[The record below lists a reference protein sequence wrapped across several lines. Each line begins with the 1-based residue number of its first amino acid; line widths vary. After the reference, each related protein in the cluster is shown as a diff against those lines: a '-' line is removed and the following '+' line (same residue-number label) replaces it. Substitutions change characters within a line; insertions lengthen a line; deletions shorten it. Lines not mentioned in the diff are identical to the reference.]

1 MFSAPFVRRYR
12 SPLAILKISGS
23 QSSLSNWLKQP
34 VIKNINFELTLAQ
47 RQPHS
52 MFRGNQQE
60 LEQLIDR
67 VTTEIDNLV
76 AMPGAQPT
84 AIGQLVS
91 HNLTIGNQSVTIET
105 LELADLG
112 EVLSQY
118 QDEIMALDE
127 LQPSSPISVRW
138 AYGAA
143 GLILAVGSTFAISN
157 YYDNSQN
164 GVSDEGTISMVEPQ
178 GDARLNPEQNEVIPP
193 QLPPELAQ
201 KSAESSQKPE
211 SQSNNPS
218 APTTA
223 SSPPS
228 PITAPPSPITLPQ
241 DAMNSSKGNGQND
254 QGQGQMQPIN
264 SPKTIQRPPITVPP
278 SQPIPPMPAPPVTS
292 IPELESQFSEEQN
305 ALARANRS
313 STINVEPKHS
323 GLAHTL
329 QLSQAENYFADRWE
343 VPANLNQSLQYR
355 LDLATNGTVTK
366 ITPIGTTSSGFLDRV
381 PLPQVGKSLVSP
393 LPEPK
398 LMRVVLNPD
407 GTIQTFYE

>member
-12 SPLAILKISGS
+12 SPLAILKIIGS
-23 QSSLSNWLKQP
+23 QSSLSNWLKKP

-47 RQPHS
+47 RQPPS

-76 AMPGAQPT
+76 AIPGDQPT

-91 HNLTIGNQSVTIET
+91 HNLTIGNQAITIET

-127 LQPSSPISVRW
+127 LEPSSPISVRW
-138 AYGAA
+138 AYGVA
-143 GLILAVGSTFAISN
+143 GIILAVGSTFAISN

-164 GVSDEGTISMVEPQ
+164 GVSDEGSISMVEPQ
-178 GDARLNPEQNEVIPP
+178 GDTIPNQGQNEVVAP

-201 KSAESSQKPE
+201 KAAESAKNLE
-211 SQSNNPS
+211 NQSNP
-218 APTTA
+218 
-223 SSPPS
+223 SSPPIGSPQS
-228 PITAPPSPITLPQ
+228 PIAPPPSAITLPQ
-241 DAMNSSKGNGQND
+241 DSMNDGKDRTNNN
-254 QGQGQMQPIN
+254 QGQGQMLPITP
-264 SPKTIQRPPITVPP
+264 PKPIQRPPITVPP

-292 IPELESQFSEEQN
+292 IPELESQFSDEQN

-313 STINVEPKHS
+313 GTMDLDAKRS

-329 QLSQAENYFADRWE
+329 QLSQAENYFAERWE